1 MIDYENITHTLIAL
15 LWIYLFYR
23 FMSWLTTKPKEDKQ
37 DIIKNPIAPIESNGL
52 LSFDKEK
59 ILSSNRFKAVQK
71 EYTSE
76 SYPAITTMLKEFMM
90 PYGPSEHFKI
100 HKQLRALPESQRTNV
115 AICYKQNITAS
126 AILFRKSIPKSL
138 YTDDISVLVY
148 CSIYIELTKPVDFEE
163 QMQLYIKNEY
173 HAVDPSTIPE
183 CHNELQ
189 TLVECLDAINN
200 ILVPVSQ
207 LDHYLTIEH
216 MYNVWTSQISNRP
229 QYLGYYK
236 QSVDNL
242 KKLLTLYYGILQMPI
257 PQSYFHFTPAIVD
270 YVLQSKR
277 YSLSRISLAVSNDE
291 NSV

>member
-1 MIDYENITHTLIAL
+1 MIDYENTTYTLIAL
-15 LWIYLFYR
+15 LWVYLFYR
-23 FMSWLTTKPKEDKQ
+23 FMTWLISKPKEDNS
-37 DIIKNPIAPIESNGL
+37 DITKNPIVPIESNGL

-59 ILSSNRFKAVQK
+59 ILSSERFKSVQK

-76 SYPAITTMLKEFMM
+76 SYPAITTMLKEFMI
-90 PYGPSEHFKI
+90 PYGPGEYFKI
-100 HKQLRALPESQRTNV
+100 HKQLRALPESKRTNV
-115 AICYKQNITAS
+115 ETCYKQNITAS

-138 YTDDISVLVY
+138 YTEDISVLVY
-148 CSIYIELTKPVDFEE
+148 CSIYLEITKPIDFEE

-173 HAVDPSTIPE
+173 HAVDPSIIPE

-189 TLVECLDAINN
+189 TLVECLDTINN
-200 ILVPVSQ
+200 LLIPIAQ

-216 MYNVWTSQISNRP
+216 MYNVWLSQTSNKP
-229 QYLGYYK
+229 QYHGYFK
-236 QSVDNL
+236 ESVDNL

-270 YVLQSKR
+270 YILQSKR
-277 YSLSRISLAVSNDE
+277 YSLSRISLAVSNDD